1 MICHHR
7 GRGMTTLTVA
17 ERLRALSADLAS
29 AEQKVAR
36 TLFSSRMIAG
46 LDTVASLAAR
56 AKVSGPTVIRLTAKL
71 GFPKYEDF
79 QREVRGELEAQRQSP
94 LSMYPGS
101 RNRPGDTLGK
111 HAEVFTLGI
120 RDTFDR
126 LSTGDFSN
134 VIDSICDMRRG
145 LFLAGGR
152 VSQLAAQMLFVHLF
166 QMRPGVRMIQTGLQP
181 RGDQLLE
188 ANHASTLI
196 MFDFRR
202 YQADSVS
209 LSRAAKDQGAEIILI
224 TDPWQSPIADFADH
238 VLVADVSSP
247 SAYDSLVPTFAL
259 IEAIITDVL
268 ARLDKK
274 AIIRIKHLEGLRAGF
289 EWNKADE
296 AGRRKARQGKDE
308 RPKRPGK

>member
-1 MICHHR
+1 MLCHGFAHE
-7 GRGMTTLTVA
+7 MTTLTVA
-17 ERLRALSADLAS
+17 ERLRALSPDLAS

-36 TLFSSRMIAG
+36 ALFCIRLIAG
-46 LDTVASLAAR
+46 LETVASLAAR

-94 LSMYPGS
+94 LSMYPAS
-101 RNRPGDTLGK
+101 RNRPGGTLGK
-111 HAEVFTLGI
+111 HADVFTAGI

-134 VIDSICDMRRG
+134 AVACMCDTRRT

-188 ANHASTLI
+188 VGRASTLI
-196 MFDFRR
+196 MLDFRR

-209 LSRAAKDQGAEIILI
+209 FTRAAK
-224 TDPWQSPIADFADH
+224 
-238 VLVADVSSP
+238 
-247 SAYDSLVPTFAL
+247 
-259 IEAIITDVL
+259 
-268 ARLDKK
+268 
-274 AIIRIKHLEGLRAGF
+274 
-289 EWNKADE
+289 
-296 AGRRKARQGKDE
+296 E
-308 RPKRPGK
+308 R

>member
-1 MICHHR
+1 MS
-7 GRGMTTLTVA
+7 TLTVA
-17 ERLRALSADLAS
+17 ERLRALSSHLAS

-36 TLFSSRMIAG
+36 ALFSSRMIAG
-46 LDTVASLAAR
+46 LETVASLAAR

-71 GFPKYEDF
+71 GFPKYEEF
-79 QREVRGELEAQRQSP
+79 QREVRRELEAQRQSP
-94 LSMYPGS
+94 LSMYPAN
-101 RNRPGDTLGK
+101 RHRPGGTLGK
-111 HAEVFTLGI
+111 HAEVFTSGI

-126 LSTGDFSN
+126 LSTGDLSN
-134 VIDSICDMRRG
+134 VVGSICDTRRT

-166 QMRPGVRMIQTGLQP
+166 QMRPAVRMIQTGLQP

-188 ANHASTLI
+188 VNRSSTLI

-202 YQADSVS
+202 YQADSVNFS
-209 LSRAAKDQGAEIILI
+209 KAAKEQGAELILV

-259 IEAIITDVL
+259 IEAIITEVL

-274 AIIRIKHLEGLRAGF
+274 AIAQIEKLEGLRAGF
-289 EWNKADE
+289 EWNEASADNP
-296 AGRRKARQGKDE
+296 RKAQRARDGKS
-308 RPKRPGK
+308 KRSRG

>member
-1 MICHHR
+1 
-7 GRGMTTLTVA
+7 MTTLSVA
-17 ERLRALSADLAS
+17 ERLRALSSDLAS

-46 LDTVASLAAR
+46 LETVASLAAR

-71 GFPKYEDF
+71 GFPRYEDF
-79 QREVRGELEAQRQSP
+79 QREVRSELEAQRQSP
-94 LSMYPGS
+94 LSMYPAS
-101 RNRPGDTLGK
+101 RNRPGGTLGK
-111 HAEVFTLGI
+111 HADVFTAGI

-134 VIDSICDMRRG
+134 VVESICNPRHT

-166 QMRPGVRMIQTGLQP
+166 QMRAAVRMIQTGLQS
-181 RGDQLLE
+181 REDQLLE
-188 ANHASTLI
+188 VSRNATLI

-209 LSRAAKDQGAEIILI
+209 FARAAKGHGAEIILI

-268 ARLDKK
+268 ARLDKQ
-274 AIIRIKHLEGLRAGF
+274 AIARIEGLEGLRAGF
-289 EWNKADE
+289 EWSAS
-296 AGRRKARQGKDE
+296 GRGRTIPAQGAKNE
-308 RPKRPGK
+308 RRERSGR

>member
-1 MICHHR
+1 
-7 GRGMTTLTVA
+7 MTTLTVA
-17 ERLRALSADLAS
+17 ERLRTLSSDLAS

-36 TLFSSRMIAG
+36 TLFASRMIAG
-46 LDTVASLAAR
+46 LETVASLAAR

-94 LSMYPGS
+94 LSMYPAS
-101 RNRPGDTLGK
+101 RHRPGGALGK
-111 HAEVFTLGI
+111 HAEVFTSGI

-126 LSTGDFSN
+126 LSAGDLAN
-134 VIDSICDMRRG
+134 VVDGISDTRRT

-166 QMRPGVRMIQTGLQP
+166 QMRPGVRMIQTGVQP

-188 ANHASTLI
+188 VNQGATLI

-209 LSRAAKDQGAEIILI
+209 LSRAAKDQGVEIVLI

-259 IEAIITDVL
+259 IEAIITEVL

-274 AIIRIKHLEGLRAGF
+274 AIARIKTLEGLRAGF
-289 EWNKADE
+289 EWNE
-296 AGRRKARQGKDE
+296 GAGRRSGRTQGKDE
-308 RPKRPGK
+308 RSKRNGR

>member
-1 MICHHR
+1 
-7 GRGMTTLTVA
+7 MTTFTVA
-17 ERLRALSADLAS
+17 ERLRALAADLAS

-36 TLFSSRMIAG
+36 TLFASRMIAG
-46 LDTVASLAAR
+46 LETVASLAAR

-79 QREVRGELEAQRQSP
+79 QREVRRELEAQRQSP
-94 LSMYPGS
+94 LSMYPTS
-101 RNRPGDTLGK
+101 RNQPGGTLGK
-111 HAEVFTLGI
+111 HAEVFTSGI

-126 LSTGDFSN
+126 LSTGDLSN
-134 VIDSICDMRRG
+134 VIDSLCDMRRS
-145 LFLAGGR
+145 LFFAGGR
-152 VSQLAAQMLFVHLF
+152 VSQLAAQMLFVHIF
-166 QMRPGVRMIQTGLQP
+166 QMRPAVRMIQTGLQP

-188 ANHASTLI
+188 VNRASTLV

-209 LSRAAKDQGAEIILI
+209 IAKAAKDQGAEVILI
-224 TDPWQSPIADFADH
+224 TDPWQSPIGEFADH

-259 IEAIITDVL
+259 IEAIITEVL

-274 AIIRIKHLEGLRAGF
+274 AIGRIETLEGLRAGF
-289 EWNKADE
+289 EWNEGGAH
-296 AGRRKARQGKDE
+296 AATTMRGRDE
-308 RPKRPGK
+308 RPKRHR